1 MTEFYVSRR
10 RKDTWRMSW
19 KVRFSVGWWTWLKE
33 SRQESLTKV
42 GVVKKYSFTL
52 SLILF

>member
-1 MTEFYVSRR
+1 MESEVFRR
-10 RKDTWRMSW
+10 VVDVAKGIQAGELD
-19 KVRFSVGWWTWLKE
+19 KG
-33 SRQESLTKV
+33 